1 MEGIIRKTI
10 GMIFTVIGGLVLVYV
25 FVDGYWY
32 GDPLGLSNLPEFVV
46 GMILMVIGYLL
57 YPTELARELLEDTF
71 DFDED
76 GNLQ

>member
-1 MEGIIRKTI
+1 MTGIIRKTI
-10 GMIFTVIGGLVLVYV
+10 GMICTVIGGLLLFYV
-25 FVDGYWY
+25 AADSYLYW
-32 GDPLGLSNLPEFVV
+32 DHLGLRTLPELVV